1 MPRERFHT
9 TLETEVLEYLSV
21 LKIRKK
27 FRGLNDVIEYLVN
40 EHKKGESKNEN
51 NIKTKVCER

>member
-9 TLETEVLEYLSV
+9 TLETEVLEYLSI

-40 EHKKGESKNEN
+40 EHKKRENKNEN

>member
-40 EHKKGESKNEN
+40 EHKKGENKNEN

>member
-9 TLETEVLEYLSV
+9 TLETEVLEYLSI

-40 EHKKGESKNEN
+40 EHKKGENKNEN

>member
-9 TLETEVLEYLSV
+9 TLEIEVLEYLSV

-40 EHKKGESKNEN
+40 EHKKGENKNEN